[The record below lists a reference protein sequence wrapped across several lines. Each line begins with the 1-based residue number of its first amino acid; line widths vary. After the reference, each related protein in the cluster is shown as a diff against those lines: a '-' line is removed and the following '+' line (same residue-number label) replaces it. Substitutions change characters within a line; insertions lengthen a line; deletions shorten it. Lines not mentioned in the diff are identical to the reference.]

1 MKKLLFVFAVCASI
15 VAMLAVCIGTGFIQA
30 LGFIV
35 IGFYVGL
42 GLNRLEQILLGGDR
56 NK

>member
-1 MKKLLFVFAVCASI
+1 MKKLLFVFAVCVSI
-15 VAMLAVCIGTGFIQA
+15 LAMLAVCIGTGFVQSS
-30 LGFIV
+30 GFIV

>member
-15 VAMLAVCIGTGFIQA
+15 VAMLAICVGTGFIQA

-42 GLNRLEQILLGGDR
+42 GLNRLEQILLGGNR